1 MNSTSNSPIFKEED
15 NNLREEIDKYLFQW
29 KWFVL
34 GVIITL
40 TGAFLYLR
48 YATPIYQST
57 ATILVKDEKKGEASI
72 LEDLSSGTPGF
83 SSVNVEDEIQILK
96 SKNLMSGVV
105 DDLNLTTQY
114 LLEGNIK
121 TVELYNSQPFDF
133 TFIGQDSLGNQGYSR
148 QLEVEPISNS
158 KYKIKEVS
166 TETSS
171 EHSFGDVVNLGFGK
185 FTIVPNKTNLSENNS
200 WINKKYIVRLL
211 PQFSAINKYQ
221 SALTVENTGRR
232 SSVISLSMQSENSKK
247 SEDIL
252 NNIIKQF
259 NNDAIV
265 DKNLVSENT
274 FNFIAERLE
283 IIQEELDSVET
294 NKKEFQTENKIT
306 DIPSEAQ
313 LYVEDI
319 REIQKSRVE
328 VETQLELIKYI
339 KDYLTDTNRSSDL
352 LPANLSVTDSGIES
366 SISEYNQLVIQRNNQ
381 LQTGTASNPIVINL
395 NNQIDVI
402 KSNILAS
409 LNNKTKSLEVK
420 RRDIVNQQNNLDSK
434 ISSVP
439 KNSLIFRDIT
449 RQQNIKENLFLYLL
463 QKREETAISLAITAP
478 SAKVIDD
485 AYSSR
490 SPIFPKKQIIYL
502 AAFILGLII
511 PFLIIY
517 VKNLLDN
524 KIHNRADVEKETKL
538 IPILGEVPKID
549 TKESETVGTNDRS
562 ILAEAFRILR
572 TNLSYFVKSI
582 KGEEKNIIFV
592 TSTVKGEGKTF
603 VAFNLALTLSTSDKK
618 VLLIGSDI
626 RNPQL
631 HRYIDRPEQSKGLSE
646 YLYDEKVTIESVTD
660 SYKINKKDISIIL
673 SGRIPPNPAELL
685 MRDRF
690 KNLLEEV
697 KDKYDYVV
705 VDTAPTMLVT
715 DTLLI
720 SQHADFTVY
729 VTRAEYTD
737 KRLLKFPVELY
748 HEKKLRN
755 MAFVVNNV
763 SVSNYGYGNK
773 YGYGYTYGAEKE
785 TFFTKLNSKL
795 RF

>member
-48 YATPIYQST
+48 YATPIYQSS

-221 SALTVENTGRR
+221 SALTVENIGRR

-319 REIQKSRVE
+319 RQIQKSRVE

-352 LPANLSVTDSGIES
+352 LPANLGVTDSGIES

-420 RRDIVNQQNNLDSK
+420 RRDIVNQQNTLDSK

-697 KDKYDYVV
+697 KEKYDYVV

-785 TFFTKLNSKL
+785 TFFTKLKSKL

>member
-48 YATPIYQST
+48 YSTPIYQST

-72 LEDLSSGTPGF
+72 LEDLGSGTPGF

-158 KYKIKEVS
+158 IYKIKEVS

-185 FTIVPNKTNLSENNS
+185 FTIVPNKTKLSENTS
-200 WINKKYIVRLL
+200 WTNKKYIVRLL
-211 PQFSAINKYQ
+211 PEFSAINKYQ

-232 SSVISLSMQSENSKK
+232 SSVILLSMQSENSKK

-420 RRDIVNQQNNLDSK
+420 RRDIVNQQNTLDSK

-485 AYSSR
+485 AYSSK
-490 SPIFPKKQIIYL
+490 SPIFPKKKIIYS

-785 TFFTKLNSKL
+785 TFFTKLKSKL

>member
-1 MNSTSNSPIFKEED
+1 MNNTSNSPIFKEED

-133 TFIGQDSLGNQGYSR
+133 TFIGQDSLSNQGYSR

-221 SALTVENTGRR
+221 SALTVENIGRR

-319 REIQKSRVE
+319 RQIQKSRVE

-352 LPANLSVTDSGIES
+352 LPANLGVTDSGIES

-420 RRDIVNQQNNLDSK
+420 RRDIVNQQNTLDSK

-697 KDKYDYVV
+697 KEKYDYVV

-785 TFFTKLNSKL
+785 TFFTKLKSKL

>member
-72 LEDLSSGTPGF
+72 LEDLSSGTAGF

-148 QLEVEPISNS
+148 QLEIEPISNS

-352 LPANLSVTDSGIES
+352 LPANLGVTDSGIES

-502 AAFILGLII
+502 AAFILGIII

-785 TFFTKLNSKL
+785 TFFTKLKSKL

>member
-1 MNSTSNSPIFKEED
+1 
-15 NNLREEIDKYLFQW
+15 
-29 KWFVL
+29 
-34 GVIITL
+34 
-40 TGAFLYLR
+40 
-48 YATPIYQST
+48 
-57 ATILVKDEKKGEASI
+57 
-72 LEDLSSGTPGF
+72 
-83 SSVNVEDEIQILK
+83 
-96 SKNLMSGVV
+96 
-105 DDLNLTTQY
+105 
-114 LLEGNIK
+114 
-121 TVELYNSQPFDF
+121 
-133 TFIGQDSLGNQGYSR
+133 
-148 QLEVEPISNS
+148 
-158 KYKIKEVS
+158 
-166 TETSS
+166 
-171 EHSFGDVVNLGFGK
+171 
-185 FTIVPNKTNLSENNS
+185 
-200 WINKKYIVRLL
+200 
-211 PQFSAINKYQ
+211 
-221 SALTVENTGRR
+221 
-232 SSVISLSMQSENSKK
+232 MQSENSKK

-352 LPANLSVTDSGIES
+352 LPANLGVTDSGIES

-785 TFFTKLNSKL
+785 TFFTKLKSNL

>member
-1 MNSTSNSPIFKEED
+1 MNNTSNSPIFKEED

-48 YATPIYQST
+48 YATPIYQSS

-133 TFIGQDSLGNQGYSR
+133 TFIGQDSLSNQGYSR

-221 SALTVENTGRR
+221 SALTVENIGRR

-319 REIQKSRVE
+319 RQIQKSRVE

-352 LPANLSVTDSGIES
+352 LPANLGVTDSGIES

-420 RRDIVNQQNNLDSK
+420 RRDIVNQQNTLDSK

-697 KDKYDYVV
+697 KEKYDYVV

-785 TFFTKLNSKL
+785 TFFTKLKSKL

>member
-48 YATPIYQST
+48 YSTPIYQST

-352 LPANLSVTDSGIES
+352 LPANLGVTDSGIES
-366 SISEYNQLVIQRNNQ
+366 YISEYNQLVIQRNNQ

-502 AAFILGLII
+502 AAFILGIII

>member
-1 MNSTSNSPIFKEED
+1 MNNTSNSPIFKEED

-48 YATPIYQST
+48 YATPIYQSS

-133 TFIGQDSLGNQGYSR
+133 TFIGQDSLSNQGYSR

-166 TETSS
+166 KETSS
-171 EHSFGDVVNLGFGK
+171 GHSFGDVVNLGFGK

-319 REIQKSRVE
+319 RQIQKSRVE

-352 LPANLSVTDSGIES
+352 LPANLGVTDSGIES

-420 RRDIVNQQNNLDSK
+420 RRDIVNQQNTLDSK

-697 KDKYDYVV
+697 KEKYDYVV

-785 TFFTKLNSKL
+785 TFFTKLKSKL

>member
-592 TSTVKGEGKTF
+592 T
-603 VAFNLALTLSTSDKK
+603 
-618 VLLIGSDI
+618 
-626 RNPQL
+626 
-631 HRYIDRPEQSKGLSE
+631 
-646 YLYDEKVTIESVTD
+646 
-660 SYKINKKDISIIL
+660 
-673 SGRIPPNPAELL
+673 
-685 MRDRF
+685 
-690 KNLLEEV
+690 
-697 KDKYDYVV
+697 
-705 VDTAPTMLVT
+705 
-715 DTLLI
+715 
-720 SQHADFTVY
+720 
-729 VTRAEYTD
+729 
-737 KRLLKFPVELY
+737 
-748 HEKKLRN
+748 
-755 MAFVVNNV
+755 
-763 SVSNYGYGNK
+763 
-773 YGYGYTYGAEKE
+773 
-785 TFFTKLNSKL
+785 
-795 RF
+795 

>member
-48 YATPIYQST
+48 YSTPIYQST

-352 LPANLSVTDSGIES
+352 LPANLGVTDSGIES
-366 SISEYNQLVIQRNNQ
+366 YISEYNQLVIQRNNQ

-502 AAFILGLII
+502 AAFILGIII

-660 SYKINKKDISIIL
+660 SYKINKKDIL
-673 SGRIPPNPAELL
+673 
-685 MRDRF
+685 
-690 KNLLEEV
+690 
-697 KDKYDYVV
+697 
-705 VDTAPTMLVT
+705 
-715 DTLLI
+715 
-720 SQHADFTVY
+720 
-729 VTRAEYTD
+729 
-737 KRLLKFPVELY
+737 
-748 HEKKLRN
+748 
-755 MAFVVNNV
+755 
-763 SVSNYGYGNK
+763 
-773 YGYGYTYGAEKE
+773 
-785 TFFTKLNSKL
+785 
-795 RF
+795 

>member
-1 MNSTSNSPIFKEED
+1 M
-15 NNLREEIDKYLFQW
+15 
-29 KWFVL
+29 
-34 GVIITL
+34 
-40 TGAFLYLR
+40 
-48 YATPIYQST
+48 
-57 ATILVKDEKKGEASI
+57 
-72 LEDLSSGTPGF
+72 
-83 SSVNVEDEIQILK
+83 
-96 SKNLMSGVV
+96 
-105 DDLNLTTQY
+105 
-114 LLEGNIK
+114 
-121 TVELYNSQPFDF
+121 
-133 TFIGQDSLGNQGYSR
+133 
-148 QLEVEPISNS
+148 
-158 KYKIKEVS
+158 
-166 TETSS
+166 
-171 EHSFGDVVNLGFGK
+171 
-185 FTIVPNKTNLSENNS
+185 
-200 WINKKYIVRLL
+200 
-211 PQFSAINKYQ
+211 
-221 SALTVENTGRR
+221 
-232 SSVISLSMQSENSKK
+232 
-247 SEDIL
+247 
-252 NNIIKQF
+252 
-259 NNDAIV
+259 
-265 DKNLVSENT
+265 
-274 FNFIAERLE
+274 
-283 IIQEELDSVET
+283 
-294 NKKEFQTENKIT
+294 
-306 DIPSEAQ
+306 
-313 LYVEDI
+313 
-319 REIQKSRVE
+319 
-328 VETQLELIKYI
+328 
-339 KDYLTDTNRSSDL
+339 
-352 LPANLSVTDSGIES
+352 
-366 SISEYNQLVIQRNNQ
+366 
-381 LQTGTASNPIVINL
+381 
-395 NNQIDVI
+395 
-402 KSNILAS
+402 
-409 LNNKTKSLEVK
+409 
-420 RRDIVNQQNNLDSK
+420 
-434 ISSVP
+434 
-439 KNSLIFRDIT
+439 
-449 RQQNIKENLFLYLL
+449 

-785 TFFTKLNSKL
+785 TFFTKLKSNL

>member
-1 MNSTSNSPIFKEED
+1 MNNTSNSPIFKEED

-57 ATILVKDEKKGEASI
+57 ATILVKDEKQGEASI

-121 TVELYNSQPFDF
+121 TVELYNSQPFNF

-171 EHSFGDVVNLGFGK
+171 EHSFGDVINLGFGK

-200 WINKKYIVRLL
+200 WTNKKYIVRLL

-313 LYVEDI
+313 LYVEDV

-352 LPANLSVTDSGIES
+352 LPANLGVTDSGIES

-502 AAFILGLII
+502 AAFILGIII

-524 KIHNRADVEKETKL
+524 KIHTRADVEKETKL

-603 VAFNLALTLSTSDKK
+603 VAFNLALTLSTADKK

-773 YGYGYTYGAEKE
+773 YGYSYTYGAEKE
-785 TFFTKLNSKL
+785 TFFTKLKSKL

>member
-1 MNSTSNSPIFKEED
+1 
-15 NNLREEIDKYLFQW
+15 
-29 KWFVL
+29 
-34 GVIITL
+34 
-40 TGAFLYLR
+40 
-48 YATPIYQST
+48 
-57 ATILVKDEKKGEASI
+57 
-72 LEDLSSGTPGF
+72 
-83 SSVNVEDEIQILK
+83 
-96 SKNLMSGVV
+96 MSGVV

-221 SALTVENTGRR
+221 GALTIENTGRR

-247 SEDIL
+247 TEDIL

-294 NKKEFQTENKIT
+294 NKKGFQTENKLT

-352 LPANLSVTDSGIES
+352 LPANLGVTDSGIES

-631 HRYIDRPEQSKGLSE
+631 HRYIDRP
-646 YLYDEKVTIESVTD
+646 
-660 SYKINKKDISIIL
+660 
-673 SGRIPPNPAELL
+673 
-685 MRDRF
+685 
-690 KNLLEEV
+690 
-697 KDKYDYVV
+697 
-705 VDTAPTMLVT
+705 
-715 DTLLI
+715 
-720 SQHADFTVY
+720 
-729 VTRAEYTD
+729 
-737 KRLLKFPVELY
+737 
-748 HEKKLRN
+748 
-755 MAFVVNNV
+755 
-763 SVSNYGYGNK
+763 
-773 YGYGYTYGAEKE
+773 
-785 TFFTKLNSKL
+785 
-795 RF
+795 

>member
-1 MNSTSNSPIFKEED
+1 MNNTSNSPIFKEED

-48 YATPIYQST
+48 YATPIYQSS

-133 TFIGQDSLGNQGYSR
+133 TFIGQDSLSNQGYSR

-166 TETSS
+166 KETSS

-221 SALTVENTGRR
+221 SALTVENIGRR

-319 REIQKSRVE
+319 RQIQKSRVE

-352 LPANLSVTDSGIES
+352 LPANLGVTDSGIES

-420 RRDIVNQQNNLDSK
+420 RRDIVNQQNTLDSK

-697 KDKYDYVV
+697 KEKYDYVV

-785 TFFTKLNSKL
+785 TFFTKLKSKL

>member
-72 LEDLSSGTPGF
+72 LEDLGSGTPGF

-221 SALTVENTGRR
+221 GALTIENTGRR

-313 LYVEDI
+313 FYVEDI

-352 LPANLSVTDSGIES
+352 LPANLGVTDSGIES

-402 KSNILAS
+402 KSNILTS

-420 RRDIVNQQNNLDSK
+420 RRDIINQQNNLDSK

-502 AAFILGLII
+502 AAFILGIII

-785 TFFTKLNSKL
+785 TFFTKLKSKL